1 MTNAAFATVNDF
13 VEACMKAAASPKVE
27 MMAKLE
33 ARLDVLFSKMENAR
47 TCYDYEMAS
56 QAYDRV
62 EARLKALRKG

>member
-1 MTNAAFATVNDF
+1 MTNTNFSNLNDF
-13 VEACMKAAASPKVE
+13 VEACMKATSSPKVE

-56 QAYDRV
+56 QAFNRV
-62 EARLKALRKG
+62 EAKLKELRKG